1 MEFKGKNPLEYV
13 KEPFKVQAETGIA
26 DDWINE
32 FAAFYSGIFD
42 DLIFPAVDTMVKNG
56 ERLKT
61 YEERYH
67 NVPVEGGVITD
78 KNREAIKELDTL
90 VKECNTLLDEW
101 AATGSVSEDQK
112 LYVWN
117 LWNKMGKIVMGSK
130 FKVYRP
136 EKRS

>member
-1 MEFKGKNPLEYV
+1 MEE
-13 KEPFKVQAETGIA
+13 
-26 DDWINE
+26 
-32 FAAFYSGIFD
+32 
-42 DLIFPAVDTMVKNG
+42 
-56 ERLKT
+56 
-61 YEERYH
+61 
-67 NVPVEGGVITD
+67 VEGEFVITD